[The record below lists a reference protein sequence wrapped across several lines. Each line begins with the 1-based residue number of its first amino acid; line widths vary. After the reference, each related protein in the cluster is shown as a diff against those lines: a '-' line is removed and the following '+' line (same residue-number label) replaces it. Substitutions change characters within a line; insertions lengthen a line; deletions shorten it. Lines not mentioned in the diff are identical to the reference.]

1 MMDAGRRAATGGMPL
16 YKYVGN
22 RILTAIQNALLRD
35 PAVSEFHSGYRVY
48 SVSALRRIR
57 FGSTPTTSTST
68 PRSSSS
74 C

>member
-1 MMDAGRRAATGGMPL
+1 MMERFGALQGGMPL

-22 RILTAIQNALLRD
+22 RILTTMQNLMLGTQL
-35 PAVSEFHSGYRVY
+35 SEFHSGYRVY
-48 SVSALRRIR
+48 SVAALRRFR
-57 FGSTPTTSTST
+57 SSSTPTTSTST